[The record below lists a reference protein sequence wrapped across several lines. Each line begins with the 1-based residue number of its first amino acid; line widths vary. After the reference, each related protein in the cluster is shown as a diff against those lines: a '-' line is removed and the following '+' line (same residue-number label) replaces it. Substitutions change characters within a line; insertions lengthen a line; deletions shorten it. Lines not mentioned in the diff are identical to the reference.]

1 MRLTPLAKF
10 FLFIVIAGAVG
21 FVAWKRYGAQLRAV
35 EPAAD
40 GSTGSATAGST
51 PTEGDKGVFGKLSLP
66 QDTGQDTSG
75 VAAGASNGKGTL
87 NRPLVV
93 AINTWAGHAPGIVAN
108 GGLEQLTASIY
119 AKKGIKVSFKL
130 IEDPSAK
137 LTALIAGQVDVMW
150 DTVDS
155 WARESGVLQE
165 KGISARAII
174 QEDWS
179 RGGDG
184 IVSLK
189 SIESVEDLKGKKI
202 ATTQFTP
209 SHWLLLYLL
218 SQSGLTREEKQAIEK
233 NLVFT
238 AEAPLAAAAFKSG
251 NVDAAVTWEP
261 DLSLAVNARPNDA
274 HILISTAAATHIIAD
289 VLVARQQVID
299 TAPETLERFVEGWF
313 EGIDEMQKNRA
324 SATAVVA
331 KALKLTPDDV
341 DGMLSGLKLTN
352 WADNAW
358 FFGLTNA
365 GSKESHYQNL
375 FDAASTI
382 WRSHGAITKTGD
394 AGERLAPGFVAALA
408 SKYKGQVVTEVFP
421 GASKGAANK
430 APASKGVINKILM
443 LHFAPNSDHL
453 LPGSEYV
460 LDSLGETLTSFGN
473 TTLQIEGHTD
483 AIGSARANL
492 TLSQRRAGTV
502 RDYLVE
508 HFQVKPER
516 FKTYGFGAS
525 KPIASNQT
533 QEGQAANRRTELRVL
548 LNE

>member
-10 FLFIVIAGAVG
+10 FIFVVIVGVVG
-21 FVAWKRYGAQLRAV
+21 FVAWKRYGTQRAGEGGQGGREAQA
-35 EPAAD
+35 
-40 GSTGSATAGST
+40 SA
-51 PTEGDKGVFGKLSLP
+51 EGDKSIFGRLAAP
-66 QDTGQDTSG
+66 QDTGHDTSG
-75 VAAGASNGKGTL
+75 VAGGNAGKGKL
-87 NRPLVV
+87 NRPLIV
-93 AINTWAGHAPGIVAN
+93 AINTWAGHAPGLVAN
-108 GGLEQLTASIY
+108 GGLEQVAASIY
-119 AKKGIKVSFKL
+119 AKKGIQVSFKL

-165 KGISARAII
+165 KGIPARAII

-189 SIESVEDLKGKKI
+189 SLESVEDLKGKKI

-218 SQSGLTREEKQAIEK
+218 AQSGLSRDEKKAIEQS
-233 NLVFT
+233 LVFT

-261 DLSLAVNARPNDA
+261 DLTLAVNARPNDA

-289 VLVARQQVID
+289 VLVAREQVIES
-299 TAPETLERFVEGWF
+299 APETLSAFVAGWF
-313 EGIDEMQKNRA
+313 EAIDEMQKNRA
-324 SATAVVA
+324 GTTAVVA
-331 KALKLTPDDV
+331 KALKLTADDV
-341 DGMLSGLKLTN
+341 DGMLSGLKLTG
-352 WADNAW
+352 WPDNAW
-358 FFGLTNA
+358 FFGLTSPA
-365 GSKESHYQNL
+365 GTASHYQNL

-382 WRSHGAITKTGD
+382 WRSHNAISVVAD
-394 AGERLAPGFVAALA
+394 ARERLEPKFVAALA
-408 SKYKGQVVTEVFP
+408 DQYKGQSVTEVFP
-421 GASKGAANK
+421 GTSKPGEHK

-443 LHFAPNSDHL
+443 IHFAQNSEHL

-473 TTLQIEGHTD
+473 TTLQVEGHTD
-483 AIGSARANL
+483 AVGTARSNL
-492 TLSQRRAGTV
+492 SLSERRAAAV
-502 RDYLVE
+502 RDYLVS
-508 HFQVKPER
+508 HFQVKPDR
-516 FKTYGFGAS
+516 FKTYGFGAT

-533 QEGQAANRRTELRVL
+533 VEGQATNRRTEIRVL
-548 LNE
+548 LNQ

>member
-1 MRLTPLAKF
+1 MRLTPFAKF
-10 FLFIVIAGAVG
+10 FLFVIIAGVIG
-21 FVAWKRYGAQLRAV
+21 FVAWRRYGAEVKQQQAQAPA
-35 EPAAD
+35 PAAGTAQPGD
-40 GSTGSATAGST
+40 KDVFGNLAQPKDTGHDTSMVVAGSAGAG
-51 PTEGDKGVFGKLSLP
+51 K
-66 QDTGQDTSG
+66 
-75 VAAGASNGKGTL
+75 L

-108 GGLEQLTASIY
+108 GGLEQLANSIY
-119 AKKGIKVSFKL
+119 AKKGIRVSFKL

-155 WARESGVLQE
+155 WAREAGVLQE
-165 KGISARAII
+165 KGIAARAVI

-189 SIESVEDLKGKKI
+189 TIESVEDLKGKKI

-218 SQSGLTREEKQAIEK
+218 SQSGLSREEKQTIEK

-238 AEAPLAAAAFKSG
+238 AEAPLAAAAFKSA

-261 DLSLAVNARPNDA
+261 DLTLAVNARPADA

-299 TAPETLERFVEGWF
+299 TAPETLAAFVAGWF
-313 EGIDEMQKNRA
+313 EGIEEMQKNRGAAA
-324 SATAVVA
+324 SVVA

-341 DGMLSGLKLTN
+341 DGMLSGLKLTD

-358 FFGLTNA
+358 FFGLTTPA
-365 GSKESHYQNL
+365 GTASHYQNL

-382 WRSHGAITKTGD
+382 WRTHGAITKVAD
-394 AGERLAPGFVAALA
+394 ASDRLAPAFVSALA
-408 SKYKGQVVTEVFP
+408 QKYKGQVVTDVFP
-421 GASKGAANK
+421 GPNKASANK

-443 LHFAPNSDHL
+443 IHFAPNSDHL

-473 TTLQIEGHTD
+473 TTLQVEGHTD

-492 TLSQRRAGTV
+492 TLSERRAGTV
-502 RDYLVE
+502 RDYLVT
-508 HFQVKPER
+508 HFSVKPER
-516 FKTYGFGAS
+516 FKTYGFGAT
-525 KPIASNQT
+525 KPIASNET
-533 QEGQAANRRTELRVL
+533 QEGQATNRRTELRVL

>member
-1 MRLTPLAKF
+1 MRLTPFAKF
-10 FLFIVIAGAVG
+10 FLFVVIAGVIG
-21 FVAWKRYGAQLRAV
+21 FVAWKRYGTQSAERAAQAIGTT
-35 EPAAD
+35 AAP
-40 GSTGSATAGST
+40 GT
-51 PTEGDKGVFGKLSLP
+51 PDEGDKGIFGKLAQP
-66 QDTGQDTSG
+66 IDTGHDTSG
-75 VAAGASNGKGTL
+75 VVQTSAGTGKLG
-87 NRPLVV
+87 RPLVV
-93 AINTWAGHAPGIVAN
+93 AINTWAGHAPGLVAN
-108 GGLEQLTASIY
+108 GGLEQLADSIY

-155 WARESGVLQE
+155 WSREAGVLQE
-165 KGISARAII
+165 KGIPARAIL

-189 SIESVEDLKGKKI
+189 TIESVEDLKGKKI

-218 SQSGLTREEKQAIEK
+218 AQSGLTREDKQTIEK

-261 DLSLAVNARPNDA
+261 DLSLAVNARPNEA
-274 HILISTAAATHIIAD
+274 HVLISTAAATHIIAD

-299 TAPETLERFVEGWF
+299 TAPETLSAFVAGWF
-313 EGIDEMQKNRA
+313 EAIDEMQRNRG
-324 SATAVVA
+324 SATSVVA

-358 FFGLTNA
+358 FFGLTTPSGTA
-365 GSKESHYQNL
+365 SHYQNL

-382 WRSHGAITKTGD
+382 WRTHGAITKVAD
-394 AGERLAPGFVAALA
+394 ASERLAPRFVASLA
-408 SKYKGQVVTEVFP
+408 DKYKGQVVTEVFP
-421 GASKGAANK
+421 GANRSATNK
-430 APASKGVINKILM
+430 TPASKGVINKILM
-443 LHFAPNSDHL
+443 IHFAPNSEHL

-473 TTLQIEGHTD
+473 TTLQVEGHTD
-483 AIGSARANL
+483 AIGSAKANL
-492 TLSQRRAGTV
+492 SLSERRAGTV
-502 RDYLVE
+502 RDYLVT
-508 HFQVKPER
+508 HFGVKPER

-525 KPIASNQT
+525 KPIASNET
-533 QEGQAANRRTELRVL
+533 QEGQATNRRTEIRVL

>member
-1 MRLTPLAKF
+1 MRLTPFAKF
-10 FLFIVIAGAVG
+10 FLFVIVAGVIA
-21 FVAWKRYGAQLRAV
+21 FVAWRRYGSQRAQREQDA
-35 EPAAD
+35 PPGAAASGAPD
-40 GSTGSATAGST
+40 
-51 PTEGDKGVFGKLSLP
+51 PGDKSIFGKLTQP
-66 QDTGQDTSG
+66 QDTGHDTSA
-75 VAAGASNGKGTL
+75 VAAGSAGTGKL
-87 NRPLVV
+87 NRPLVI

-108 GGLEQLTASIY
+108 GGLEQLAASIY

-137 LTALIAGQVDVMW
+137 LTALISGQIDVMW

-155 WARESGVLQE
+155 WAREAGVLQE
-165 KGISARAII
+165 KGIAAKAIV

-189 SIESVEDLKGKKI
+189 TIESVEDLKGKKI

-218 SQSGLTREEKQAIEK
+218 SQSGLTREDKATIEK

-261 DLSLAVNARPNDA
+261 DLTLAVNARPNDA
-274 HILISTAAATHIIAD
+274 HVLISTAAATHIIAD

-299 TAPETLERFVEGWF
+299 SAPETLALFVAGWF

-324 SATAVVA
+324 GTTAVVA
-331 KALKLTPDDV
+331 RALKLSPDDV
-341 DGMLSGLKLTN
+341 DGMLSGLKLTA

-358 FFGLTNA
+358 FFGLTSAA
-365 GSKESHYQNL
+365 GTASHYANL

-382 WRSHGAITKTGD
+382 WRSHGAITKVGD
-394 AGERLAPGFVAALA
+394 PADRLAPQFVASLA
-408 SKYKGQVVTEVFP
+408 QQYKGQQVSEVFP
-421 GASKGAANK
+421 GASKSAANK

-443 LHFAPNSDHL
+443 IHFAPNSDHL

-473 TTLQIEGHTD
+473 TTLQVEGHTD
-483 AIGSARANL
+483 AVGSARANQ
-492 TLSQRRAGTV
+492 TLSQRRASAV
-502 RDYLVE
+502 RDYLIE
-508 HFQVKPER
+508 HFQVKAER
-516 FKTYGFGAS
+516 FKTYGFGAT
-525 KPIASNQT
+525 KPIATNET
-533 QEGQAANRRTELRVL
+533 VEGQATNRRTEIRVL

>member
-1 MRLTPLAKF
+1 MRLTNFGKF
-10 FLFIVIAGAVG
+10 FIFIVIAGVIA
-21 FVAWKRYGAQLRAV
+21 FVAWRRYGTQQ
-35 EPAAD
+35 AASVQSQEAA
-40 GSTGSATAGST
+40 GTGANATAG
-51 PTEGDKGVFGKLSLP
+51 GDKDTFGRLAQP
-66 QDTGQDTSG
+66 QDTGHDTSG
-75 VAAGASNGKGTL
+75 VASGTAGHGKL

-108 GGLEQLTASIY
+108 GGLDQVASSIF

-137 LTALIAGQVDVMW
+137 LTAFISGQVDVMW

-155 WARESGVLQE
+155 WAREAGVLQE
-165 KGISARAII
+165 KGIAARAIV

-189 SIESVEDLKGKKI
+189 TIESVEDLKGKKI

-218 SQSGLTREEKQAIEK
+218 SQSGLTREDKAAIEK

-238 AEAPLAAAAFKSG
+238 AEAPLAAAAFKSA

-261 DLSLAVNARPNDA
+261 DLTLAVNARPNDA
-274 HILISTAAATHIIAD
+274 HIMISTAAATHIIAD

-299 TAPETLERFVEGWF
+299 TAPETLAAFVAGWF
-313 EGIDEMQKNRA
+313 EAIDEMQKNRA
-324 SATAVVA
+324 GTTAVTA
-331 KALKLTPDDV
+331 KALKLSADDV
-341 DGMLSGLKLTN
+341 DGMLSGLKLTA

-358 FFGLTNA
+358 FFGLTNP
-365 GSKESHYQNL
+365 GNPSHYTNL
-375 FDAASTI
+375 FEAASTI
-382 WRSHGAITKTGD
+382 WRSHGAITKVAD
-394 AGERLAPGFVAALA
+394 PNDRLAPQFVAGLA
-408 SKYKGQVVTEVFP
+408 DLYKGQTVTEVFP
-421 GASKGAANK
+421 GAAKSGANK
-430 APASKGVINKILM
+430 APASKGVLNKILM
-443 LHFAPNSDHL
+443 IHFSPGSDHL
-453 LPGSEYV
+453 LPGSDYV

-473 TTLQIEGHTD
+473 TTLQVEGHTD
-483 AIGSARANL
+483 TSGSAQINQS
-492 TLSQRRAGTV
+492 LSQRRAAAV
-502 RDYLVE
+502 RDYLVT

-525 KPIASNQT
+525 KPIATNQT
-533 QEGQAANRRTELRVL
+533 QEGQATNRRTEIRVL

>member
-1 MRLTPLAKF
+1 MRLTPFAKF
-10 FLFIVIAGAVG
+10 FLFVVIAGAMA
-21 FVAWKRYGAQLRAV
+21 FVAWKRYGNMSR
-35 EPAAD
+35 ERAAD
-40 GSTGSATAGST
+40 AASSGSATAAAG
-51 PTEGDKGVFGKLSLP
+51 GDKGIFSKLKLP
-66 QDTGQDTSG
+66 QDLGQDTSG
-75 VAAGASNGKGTL
+75 VQTGAGNGRGTL

-108 GGLEQLTASIY
+108 GGLEQLADSIY
-119 AKKGIKVSFKL
+119 ARKGIKVSFKL

-137 LTALIAGQVDVMW
+137 LTALISGQVDVMW

-155 WARESGVLQE
+155 WAREAGVLQE
-165 KGISARAII
+165 KGIGARAII

-189 SIESVEDLKGKKI
+189 TIESIEDLKGKKI

-218 SQSGLTREEKQAIEK
+218 SQSGLSHEDKQAIEK

-261 DLSLAVNARPNDA
+261 DLTLAVNARPADA

-299 TAPETLERFVEGWF
+299 SAPETLEKFVEGWF
-313 EGIDEMQKNRA
+313 EGIEEMQKNRA
-324 SATAVVA
+324 GSTSVVA
-331 KALKLTPDDV
+331 KALKLAPDDV

-358 FFGLTNA
+358 FFGLTNP
-365 GSKESHYQNL
+365 GGKESHYQNL
-375 FDAASTI
+375 FEAASTI
-382 WRSHGAITKTGD
+382 WRSHGAITKVAD
-394 AGERLAPGFVAALA
+394 ASERLAPGFVAALA
-408 SKYKGQVVTEVFP
+408 NKYKGQTVTEVFP
-421 GASKGAANK
+421 GAAKGANNK

-443 LHFAPNSDHL
+443 LHFAPDSDHL
-453 LPGSEYV
+453 LPGSDYI

-492 TLSQRRAGTV
+492 SLSQRRAGAV
-502 RDYLVE
+502 RDYLIE
-508 HFQVKPER
+508 HFQVKPDR

-533 QEGQAANRRTELRVL
+533 QEGQAANRRTEIRVL

>member
-1 MRLTPLAKF
+1 MRLTPFAKF
-10 FLFIVIAGAVG
+10 FLFVIVAGLIA
-21 FVAWKRYGAQLRAV
+21 FIAWRRYGNERAQRDR
-35 EPAAD
+35 ESPPAAAA
-40 GSTGSATAGST
+40 GTATAAD
-51 PTEGDKGVFGKLSLP
+51 PGDKGIFGKLTQP
-66 QDTGQDTSG
+66 QDTGHDTSA
-75 VAAGASNGKGTL
+75 VAAGNAGTGKL

-108 GGLEQLTASIY
+108 GGLEQLASSIY

-155 WARESGVLQE
+155 WAREAGVLQE
-165 KGISARAII
+165 KGIAAKAIV

-189 SIESVEDLKGKKI
+189 TIESVEDLKGKKI

-218 SQSGLTREEKQAIEK
+218 SQSGLTREDKAAIEK

-238 AEAPLAAAAFKSG
+238 AEAPLAAAAFKSK

-261 DLSLAVNARPNDA
+261 DLTLAVSARPDDA

-299 TAPETLERFVEGWF
+299 TAPETLAAFVAGWF
-313 EGIDEMQKNRA
+313 EGIEEMQKNRA
-324 SATAVVA
+324 GATSVVA
-331 KALKLTPDDV
+331 KALKLSPDDV
-341 DGMLSGLKLTN
+341 DGMLSGLKLTA

-358 FFGLTNA
+358 FFGLTSTA
-365 GSKESHYQNL
+365 SSSHYANL
-375 FDAASTI
+375 FEAASII
-382 WRSHGAITKTGD
+382 WRSHGAITKVAD
-394 AGERLAPGFVAALA
+394 PAERLAPQFVASLA
-408 SKYKGQVVTEVFP
+408 QQYKGQQVTEVFP
-421 GASKGAANK
+421 GASKSATNK

-443 LHFAPNSDHL
+443 IHFAPNSDHL

-473 TTLQIEGHTD
+473 TTLQVEGHTD
-483 AIGSARANL
+483 AIGSARANE
-492 TLSQRRAGTV
+492 TLSQRRAGAV
-502 RDYLVE
+502 RDYLIE
-508 HFQVKPER
+508 HFQVKAER

-525 KPIASNQT
+525 KPIATNQT
-533 QEGQAANRRTELRVL
+533 VEGQATNRRTEIRVL
-548 LNE
+548 LNQ

>member
-1 MRLTPLAKF
+1 MRLTPFAKF
-10 FLFIVIAGAVG
+10 FIFIVIVG
-21 FVAWKRYGAQLRAV
+21 VVGYVAWKRYGAQRAA
-35 EPAAD
+35 EGPRPESSTAAPAA
-40 GSTGSATAGST
+40 
-51 PTEGDKGVFGKLSLP
+51 EGDRGIFGKLAQPL
-66 QDTGQDTSG
+66 DTGQDTSA
-75 VAAGASNGKGTL
+75 VAATSAGSGKL

-93 AINTWAGHAPGIVAN
+93 AINTWAGHAPGLVAN
-108 GGLEQLTASIY
+108 GGLEQAAASIY
-119 AKKGIKVSFKL
+119 AKKGVPVSFKL

-137 LTALIAGQVDVMW
+137 LTALISGQVDVMW

-155 WARESGVLQE
+155 WAREAGVLQE
-165 KGISARAII
+165 KGIAARAVI

-189 SIESVEDLKGKKI
+189 SIESVEDLKGRKI

-218 SQSGLTREEKQAIEK
+218 AQSGLSREDKQALEK

-261 DLSLAVNARPNDA
+261 DLTLAVNARPNDA

-289 VLVARQQVID
+289 VLVARQQAID
-299 TAPETLERFVEGWF
+299 GAPETLAAFVAGWF
-313 EGIDEMQKNRA
+313 EAIDEMQKNRA
-324 SATAVVA
+324 ATTAVVA
-331 KALKLTPDDV
+331 KALKLTADDV
-341 DGMLSGLKLTN
+341 DGMLSGLKLTG
-352 WADNAW
+352 WPDNAW
-358 FFGLTNA
+358 FFGLTSPQGTA
-365 GSKESHYQNL
+365 SHYQNL

-382 WRSHGAITKTGD
+382 WRSHGAITKVAD
-394 AGERLAPGFVAALA
+394 ARDRLEPKFVGALA
-408 SKYKGQVVTEVFP
+408 GKYKGQTVSEVFP
-421 GASKGAANK
+421 GTARPGEHK

-443 LHFAPNSDHL
+443 IHFAQNSDRL

-473 TTLQIEGHTD
+473 TTLQVEGHTD
-483 AIGSARANL
+483 AVGSARSNL
-492 TLSQRRAGTV
+492 SLSERRAAAV
-502 RDYLVE
+502 RDYLVS

-516 FKTYGFGAS
+516 FKTYGFGAAR
-525 KPIASNQT
+525 PIASNET
-533 QEGQAANRRTELRVL
+533 LEGQAANRRTEIRVL
-548 LNE
+548 LNQ